1 MNLHPIYM
9 HILVFVPKKFVGIQF
24 TNRWILDNSRNLDT
38 SNPYN
43 STCSIFI
50 LTFFSHLQYHIS
62 GVYVND
68 HQGSQCGSRLFG
80 QLATHQDDNVTQL
93 LLEFLPVILQSPGTA
108 ADCLMHFLSPVN
120 LGHTQ
125 YDLSW
130 PLPDPINTGLNSIGL
145 QKRNNIA
152 FSIYQWK
159 TYSYLRLYQIKNIAF
174 LNISMEKVH
183 IISSQSL
190 SIQEISSFIH
200 IQQHK
205 VSCQYIYCDSSC

>member
-1 MNLHPIYM
+1 MNLHPMYM
-9 HILVFVPKKFVGIQF
+9 HILVFVPKKFVGIQL
-24 TNRWILDNSRNLDT
+24 TNRWILDNSRNLDK
-38 SNPYN
+38 SNPY

-68 HQGSQCGSRLFG
+68 HQGPQCGSRLFG

-183 IISSQSL
+183 IILSQSL
-190 SIQEISSFIH
+190 SIQEIFSFIH